1 MEAIILLVA
10 LIGYEVSGYDF
21 ATLFF
26 YIELAVSLGKY
37 IEDSAND
44 KTTNGK

>member
-10 LIGYEVSGYDF
+10 LIGCEVSGYDF

-26 YIELAVSLGKY
+26 YIELAVSLGKFL
-37 IEDSAND
+37 EDDAND
-44 KTTNGK
+44 KTTNGR